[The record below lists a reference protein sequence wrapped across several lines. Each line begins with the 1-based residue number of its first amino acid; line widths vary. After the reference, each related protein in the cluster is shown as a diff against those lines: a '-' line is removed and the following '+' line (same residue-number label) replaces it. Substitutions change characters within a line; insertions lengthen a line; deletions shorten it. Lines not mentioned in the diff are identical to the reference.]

1 MTAGQIANGIGSF
14 LAMLTSGLFIVTWTI
29 VGSWWKTSTGRFMV
43 MKAGAIFMAGVLT
56 VALTVA
62 RFTVD
67 VDVLR
72 DIQAG
77 IWSLISLAFIHHT
90 RMLIRVN
97 RKKNEDD

>member
-1 MTAGQIANGIGSF
+1 MTVGQIANGIGSF
-14 LAMLTSGLFIVTWTI
+14 LAMLTSGIFIIVWTLL
-29 VGSWWKTSTGRFMV
+29 GSWWRTSTGRFMV

-56 VALTVA
+56 VALTLLK
-62 RFTVD
+62 FTPN

-77 IWSLISLAFIHHT
+77 IWALISLAFIHHT

-97 RKKNEDD
+97 REKKKHD